1 MSQITVHRAKELRG
15 TLHVPGDK
23 SISHRALMFAGLAKG
38 TTSIKGFLNGKDCHA
53 TLQIMGQLGV
63 TIHEVSPTELTIEG
77 SGRNGLKEAEG
88 PLDCDNSGTTMRL
101 LAGLLSPQHFYS
113 VLTGTPQLRSRP
125 MGRIAN
131 PLREMGAIILG
142 RKGGLLAPLTL
153 AGTSQSPQL
162 RGIRYEMPVA
172 SAQVKSAILLA
183 GLNAVSRTTVIEPG
197 PARDHT
203 ERMLQSMGAPL
214 TIDNHKISV
223 DPLTESLTPLNMTI
237 PGDISSAAF
246 LIVAACLVEGSD
258 VELKGV
264 GLNSTRM
271 GIVTALLKM
280 GANIEIANERVEGG
294 EPVGDLRIRASELT
308 GAEFGGR
315 DIVTMID
322 EIPVLVLAASQ
333 AKGQTVIRDAG
344 ELRVK
349 ESDRI
354 AVTAELLRSMGADVE
369 ERPDGFTVAGSSTI
383 KGGVYDSHGDHR
395 LAMMLAI
402 AGLVAVGETTVTSAE
417 VIPDSYPG
425 FEDALREL
433 GATVS
438 AGG

>member
-1 MSQITVHRAKELRG
+1 MSKIIVRPARELRG
-15 TLHVPGDK
+15 SLTVPGDK

-38 TTSIKGFLNGKDCHA
+38 KSSIKGFLNGKDCHA
-53 TLQIMGQLGV
+53 TLHIMGQLGV
-63 TIHEVSPTELTIEG
+63 TIDEISPTELTIDG
-77 SGRNGLKEAEG
+77 LGRNGLKEPEG

-101 LAGLLSPQHFYS
+101 LSGLLCSQHFYS

-172 SAQVKSAILLA
+172 SAQVKSAIILA
-183 GLNAVSRTTVIEPG
+183 GLNAVNKTIVIEPG

-203 ERMLQSMGAPL
+203 ERMLQAMGAPL
-214 TIDNHKISV
+214 TVV
-223 DPLTESLTPLNMTI
+223 DHTITVEPLTESLRPLAITI

-246 LIVAACLVEGSD
+246 LIVAACLVDGSD

-264 GLNSTRM
+264 GLNPTRM
-271 GIVTALLKM
+271 GIVKALLKM
-280 GANIEIANERVEGG
+280 GANIEISNERDEGG
-294 EPVGDLRIRASELT
+294 EPVGDLRIRSSELIGT
-308 GAEFGGR
+308 EFGGR

-333 AKGQTVIRDAG
+333 AKGQTIIRDAG

-354 AVTAELLRSMGADVE
+354 AVTAELMRSLGADVE
-369 ERPDGFTVAGSSTI
+369 ERPDGFMVAGSSSLS
-383 KGGVYDSHGDHR
+383 GGTYDSHGDHR
-395 LAMMLAI
+395 LAMMLAV
-402 AGLVAVGETTVTSAE
+402 AGLVANGETMVTSAE

-433 GATVS
+433 GATIIS
-438 AGG
+438 